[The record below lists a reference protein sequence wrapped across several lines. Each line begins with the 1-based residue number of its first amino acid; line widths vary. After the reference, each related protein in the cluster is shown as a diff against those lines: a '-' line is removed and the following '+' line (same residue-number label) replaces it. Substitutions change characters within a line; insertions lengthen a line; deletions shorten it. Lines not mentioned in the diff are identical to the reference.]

1 MKVVFSRKG
10 FDSSS
15 GGGPSPLIGG
25 GPVSIP
31 IPTQHRSETTYGEL
45 GLGGIVESMSKG
57 SYTKNSLC
65 HYDPMFSD
73 DRCAFGQTGAAQ
85 GHLTNQD
92 VGVGDVFLFFGLF
105 ANLDRTD
112 PHHRIFGYLKVER
125 VVCLGSKPKLSDQPD
140 GFKHRHPHTIDDWND
155 NNTLY
160 LGTGRT
166 AMATNPQLR
175 LTAVGESVSTWKV
188 PSWLRR
194 TRLTYHSKANR
205 WKEQNILQS
214 ASRGQ
219 EFVTDI
225 SGDTD
230 ANRWLMNVLETI

>member
-45 GLGGIVESMSKG
+45 GLGGIVECMSKG

-65 HYDPMFSD
+65 HYDPMFSY

-166 AMATNPQLR
+166 AKATNPQLR